1 MYMIIVGAGS
11 IGASL
16 IDLSVK
22 EKNNVVVID
31 SNPERGRDISTR
43 YDVTVLTGNA
53 TSAETLREAMSETQ
67 GMDRGGRTQL
77 MEITFHEV
85 TVDSE
90 DLQSTIE
97 SLEAANARNL
107 RIKALYEEIL
117 RVQGGGARSSSISPW
132 RTGLGVRVARARN
145 AKTLAETITDV
156 KSAALLTEL

>member
-1 MYMIIVGAGS
+1 
-11 IGASL
+11 
-16 IDLSVK
+16 
-22 EKNNVVVID
+22 
-31 SNPERGRDISTR
+31 
-43 YDVTVLTGNA
+43 
-53 TSAETLREAMSETQ
+53 
-67 GMDRGGRTQL
+67 

-156 KSAALLTEL
+156 LLEASEPLRPKDLRDRVLEAGYITQARDDSFYIAVFNTAKKVPGIIKSKAGFSLNKPSGGSASKDRRK